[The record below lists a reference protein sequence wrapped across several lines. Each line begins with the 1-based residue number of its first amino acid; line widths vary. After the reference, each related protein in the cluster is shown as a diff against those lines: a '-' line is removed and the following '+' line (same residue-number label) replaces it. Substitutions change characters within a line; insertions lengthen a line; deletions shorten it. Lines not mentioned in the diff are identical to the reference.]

1 MKSISKVI
9 IVFSIAIILFGMVDL
24 YNYLT
29 IGKEILLHYEEVNVI
44 KDLVNS
50 SLTQCILKVIIGL
63 IPILIV
69 VFRGMK
75 TDNQGE

>member
-50 SLTQCILKVIIGL
+50 SLTQGILKVIIGL